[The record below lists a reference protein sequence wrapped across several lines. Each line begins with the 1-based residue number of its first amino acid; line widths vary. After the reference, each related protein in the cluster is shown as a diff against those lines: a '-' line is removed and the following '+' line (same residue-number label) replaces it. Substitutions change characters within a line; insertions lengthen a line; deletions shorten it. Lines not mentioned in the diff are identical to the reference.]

1 MALDVAGFNSAFS
14 GARHRVRSEG
24 GDAAAEQARLRE
36 LVPDD
41 ASAEDRDWALGLI
54 EILGEPEPPARQ
66 WSALYQ
72 EAGEI
77 AGSAYYAGGTVE
89 EQIAAIADARRR
101 IWEIADRA
109 DESEEPHIRAM
120 TRTLEHL
127 ENELRDPTWPIE
139 DQSGSAN

>member
-1 MALDVAGFNSAFS
+1 MPLDVAGFNSAFS
-14 GARHRVRSEG
+14 GARYRVRSED

-41 ASAEDRDWALGLI
+41 ASAEDREWALGLI
-54 EILGEPEPPARQ
+54 DLLGEPEPPPRQ
-66 WSALYQ
+66 WSPLYH

-77 AGSAYYAGGTVE
+77 AGNAYHAGGTVD
-89 EQIAAIADARRR
+89 EQIATIADARRR

-109 DESEEPHIRAM
+109 DETEDAHIRAM

-127 ENELRDPTWPIE
+127 EEELRNPTWPTE
-139 DQSGSAN
+139 DPPSPAN